1 MIEFSKVN
9 NLIKREYE
17 AIHIV
22 CGESTAGSLRVG
34 LGYKNKV
41 IGFPD
46 DFAIGPILELH
57 KDVGRAFRYEWL
69 KDHINISMDYI
80 EEEYESWL
88 SKTIGEID
96 EIPNNI
102 PIVIWTAENAQ
113 EQTGIRYILQL
124 LQNKTNDI
132 FLVNTS
138 IAFQELFN
146 TSEVTYIISH
156 SGGVHPEK
164 LQLIYDKKLTTPLSN
179 EERSRFNKE
188 WAALADTKE
197 VLRIWENE
205 EIKGVPETYF
215 DRLIITTAQK
225 QHQEQGKRD
234 FIKSARLIGEVLGI
248 LNGSVSDAFLE
259 YRVRCLI
266 YRGAFEI
273 KGIPKAMRYYSVK
286 LR

>member
-1 MIEFSKVN
+1 MRF
-9 NLIKREYE
+9 LI
-17 AIHIV
+17 
-22 CGESTAGSLRVG
+22 
-34 LGYKNKV
+34 
-41 IGFPD
+41 D
-46 DFAIGPILELH
+46 
-57 KDVGRAFRYEWL
+57 
-69 KDHINISMDYI
+69 
-80 EEEYESWL
+80 
-88 SKTIGEID
+88 
-96 EIPNNI
+96 I

-146 TSEVTYIISH
+146 TSEVTYIINH

-266 YRGAFEI
+266 YRGVFEI